1 MEQKIISA
9 ALTSRKHYDRIA
21 AYNPQTFLSDMGKI
35 IWKHIVEYYQEDASA
50 ESIDLEILRSR
61 IRREVPK
68 HFEAFNGLLHP
79 EEISGPNLELEI
91 ALRRKESISSD
102 IILALSQRQ
111 ETKARQLFAE
121 YAAVG
126 DSADT
131 QNASDRIFNGADLSK
146 ITTNQGKRIPIG
158 PQALNDTLKG
168 GALPQHHI
176 LLFAVTEMGK
186 SFMALNMA
194 RVMVQNGFKVLY
206 LQNEDPG
213 EDMHR
218 RFLRGITELT
228 EDEIDSN
235 PERAIQISKER
246 GGDLFNLIEMYPGN
260 LQEVESWIRKIDPDV
275 FFVDQI
281 KNMDMGKVEGDSFEA
296 AAQGMRNLAK
306 RYKKLAVSLA
316 QAGDR
321 ATGKRILAVNDIHN
335 SRVSVPGA
343 CDLMIGIGG
352 TEEMVVSSRRTLSRP
367 KNKISG
373 IKVAVDCVFDLQTMR
388 VV

>member
-9 ALTSRKHYDRIA
+9 ALTSREHYDRIA

-50 ESIDLEILRSR
+50 ESIDVELLSSR
-61 IRREVPK
+61 IRRHVPK
-68 HFEAFNGLLHP
+68 HFEAFAPLLKR
-79 EEISGPNLELEI
+79 EKISGPNLEREI
-91 ALRRKESISSD
+91 AAIRK
-102 IILALSQRQ
+102 
-111 ETKARQLFAE
+111 
-121 YAAVG
+121 
-126 DSADT
+126 
-131 QNASDRIFNGADLSK
+131 DRIGAEIIYSLANHQDDKAILLFGQYAELGPTAVTEDRVFTGSQIK
-146 ITTNQGKRIPIG
+146 KGSTKGKRIPIA
-158 PQALNDTLKG
+158 PKALNDTLKG

-176 LLFAVTEMGK
+176 LVFANTEMGK
-186 SFMALNMA
+186 SFFALNMA

-218 RFLRGITELT
+218 RFMMGITEMSDNDIET
-228 EDEIDSN
+228 N
-235 PERAIQISKER
+235 PDKAEQIAKER
-246 GGDLFNLIEMYPGN
+246 GGDLFTLIEMYPGS

-306 RYKKLAVSLA
+306 RYNKLAVSLA

-335 SRVSVPGA
+335 SRVTVPGA